1 MSGLTLR
8 LRHDP
13 ETQVNLK
20 PVAAA
25 ATAGAA
31 PYDLERLDIG
41 LVPGLKLGD
50 IFSVSGAPGDTL
62 TIDGSTPRLDYI
74 GAGLDGGTVI
84 VNGDTG
90 AYAGRLMKSGR
101 LQINGNAGPA
111 LASGLTGGIVHVKGS
126 AGDAVGAL
134 VSGDRYGIAGGI
146 VIVDGDIGA
155 RAGEKM
161 RRGTIVARGTVG
173 PQAAARMLG
182 GTIIAEKGFRPGLG
196 ALMRR
201 GMLVAPKVDQI
212 PATFADCGRHDL
224 LILHIMARY
233 FRETLGDAA
242 PWLPTGPVRRYA
254 GDMATIGK
262 GELLLAA

>member
-8 LRHDP
+8 LRNTPD
-13 ETQVNLK
+13 TQLNLAAVTAK
-20 PVAAA
+20 PIPS
-25 ATAGAA
+25 ATAH
-31 PYDLERLDIG
+31 DIERLDIG
-41 LVPGLKLGD
+41 VIPGLKLGD
-50 IFSVSGAPGDTL
+50 IFSVSGTPGETL
-62 TIDGSTPRLDYI
+62 TIDGSTSRLDYI
-74 GAGLDGGTVI
+74 GATLDGGTVI

-90 AYAGRLMKSGR
+90 AYAGRLMKAGK

-111 LASGLTGGIVHVKGS
+111 VASGLTGGTVHVKGS
-126 AGDAVGAL
+126 SGDALGAL
-134 VSGDRYGIAGGI
+134 LPGDRYGIAGGV

-161 RRGTIVARGTVG
+161 RRGTIIVRGTVG

-182 GTIIAEKGFRPGLG
+182 GTIIAEKSIGAGFG

-201 GMLVAPKVDQI
+201 GMLVTPKVEQI
-212 PATFADCGRHDL
+212 PATFSDCGSHDL
-224 LILHIMARY
+224 LILKILARY
-233 FRETLGDAA
+233 FRQALGDAA

-262 GELLLAA
+262 GELLLPV